1 MAILQSVPEVP
12 FRLHR
17 KKDGTVFAV
26 EISGGYFAEGS
37 LRLDAAFIRDITDR
51 RQAQQALEESENK
64 FKDLVEKAM
73 VGVYLVQRGI
83 FQYVN
88 AKCAD
93 IHGYDEPQMMNGLD
107 IRLTIFPEDLPPP
120 EGTDQWIQGEDMSH
134 RRQLR
139 IVRKDGKIRYVEA
152 YGRYT
157 TYQGE
162 PAVIGM
168 IIDVT
173 DRRCAEEAL
182 RWKTTFLEALVGSSH
197 DGILILDNRKQR
209 VLQNDRLVE
218 MWKMPRDIAETED
231 EEERIK
237 FLMTSIKDPREFY
250 GKLMHIYNHANEIV
264 HSELELKDG
273 TVIDTFSYPVMGKDA
288 DEQYGRIWMFRD
300 ITEVRRYWDMLE
312 SLSTTDGLTEISNRR
327 RFDECLA
334 QEWRR
339 TMREQAELSL
349 ILMDIDYFKQF
360 NDRYGHLA
368 GDDCLKQVAVTLK
381 KTLQRAGD
389 LVARYGG
396 EEFACVLPET
406 GRKGAGDVAQR
417 IADKIAGLR
426 IPHEG
431 SAVADHVT
439 LSFGVATIVPERGRE
454 CLDLIRMADRSLYSA
469 KQQGRNRVVALPDD
483 YNNRVEN
490 NNERQK

>member
-1 MAILQSVPEVP
+1 
-12 FRLHR
+12 
-17 KKDGTVFAV
+17 
-26 EISGGYFAEGS
+26 
-37 LRLDAAFIRDITDR
+37 
-51 RQAQQALEESENK
+51 
-64 FKDLVEKAM
+64 
-73 VGVYLVQRGI
+73 
-83 FQYVN
+83 
-88 AKCAD
+88 
-93 IHGYDEPQMMNGLD
+93 
-107 IRLTIFPEDLPPP
+107 
-120 EGTDQWIQGEDMSH
+120 MSH